1 MKPAIRVLVS
11 VIPLLVIGF
20 ATNSASANTDI
31 QSSSLLAPPSEAN
44 EDCVDLTLMAG
55 LARIAEASPS
65 LIKIVEGQQ
74 LADCQVFE
82 EEIQVSEEQTQVSE
96 EKTKSLVR
104 WSNGESAK
112 IGRIWYYPNGLT
124 AKYWSG
130 SVWHYPNGE
139 TARSKSDW
147 YYPNG
152 QTAKYGSGWH
162 YPDGN
167 CSSEE
172 DLRSWACSIL
182 GEEHCEAVLS
192 QVEDADDLWQ
202 EMAIMELSWHAYV
215 KSNSLR
221 RP

>member
-1 MKPAIRVLVS
+1 MKPASRVLIS
-11 VIPLLVIGF
+11 VISLLFMGF
-20 ATNSASANTDI
+20 ASNHASANTDVE
-31 QSSSLLAPPSEAN
+31 SSSSLAPPSEAT
-44 EDCVDLTLMAG
+44 EDCTDLTLIAG
-55 LARIAEASPS
+55 LARIAEASPN
-65 LIKIVEGQQ
+65 LINIVEDQQ
-74 LADCQVFE
+74 LVDC
-82 EEIQVSEEQTQVSE
+82 QVSEEQ
-96 EKTKSLVR
+96 TKSLVR

-112 IGRIWYYPNGLT
+112 IGRVWYYPNGLT

-130 SVWHYPNGE
+130 SVWHYPNGK
-139 TARSKSDW
+139 TAISKSDW

-167 CSSEE
+167 CSSED
-172 DLRSWACSIL
+172 DLLSWACSIL

-202 EMAIMELSWHAYV
+202 EMAVMELSWHAYV

-221 RP
+221 RQ